1 MIDKKTVFVL
11 GAGASC
17 PYGYPSGS
25 RLRERVCLSQGFW
38 QDYNARGIV
47 DQIMDP
53 TEKIR
58 RLPEIKEFMEVF
70 NKSVIKSI
78 DKFMANNPK
87 LAKIGKHI
95 IAFEVL
101 RAEGKSLF
109 GEEAKLEKDTLAYA
123 QNPPI
128 GLLSKTLF
136 QGDDW
141 YSFLYNRLIEGQNG
155 PNTFPDFS
163 NGNLAF
169 ITFNYDRSLEQFLYE
184 ALHNSFTE
192 VQEDEIVK
200 SLKQLRILHVYGQV
214 AFLKWQN
221 PKDYIDYKLPIS
233 ELLLQRVAKNIRTIY
248 EEKQNPELIEA
259 QNLLKQAK
267 EIFFLGF
274 GYAQENMEV
283 LELPKLIPPECEVY
297 GTAFNMIDKEIDRLR
312 AKLHG
317 GRTRD
322 QDNYLDSTATQIDA
336 SDCLMLL
343 RKYLR

>member
-1 MIDKKTVFVL
+1 L

-17 PYGYPSGS
+17 PYGYPSGT

-70 NKSVIKSI
+70 NKSMIKSI

-123 QNPPI
+123 QNTPI

-136 QGDDW
+136 QGDEW

-233 ELLLQRVAKNIRTIY
+233 ELLLQRVSKNIRTIY
-248 EEKQNPELIEA
+248 EQKESPELNEA
-259 QNLLKQAK
+259 RQLLAQA
-267 EIFFLGF
+267 ERIFFLGF

-283 LELPKLIPPECEVY
+283 LKLPDRTKRATEIY
-297 GTAFNMIDKEIDRLR
+297 GTAFGLEPKEKLDVREKIKEWLPAEFLDQVNIGYLMGSKNM
-312 AKLHG
+312 
-317 GRTRD
+317 
-322 QDNYLDSTATQIDA
+322 
-336 SDCLMLL
+336 DCLELL
-343 RKYLR
+343 RNYW